1 MDNNTFIS
9 GLARQIGKD
18 PAEVKELTSALID
31 SIKESLCNLDSVA
44 VPGFGRFEAI
54 KTDEYIDVDKAD
66 GIRKLFP
73 PAVSVNFV
81 AGSSLKKRLSH
92 E

>member
-1 MDNNTFIS
+1 MDNNTFIA
-9 GLARQIGKD
+9 GLARQIGKE
-18 PAEVKELTSALID
+18 PTEVKTLTTELTE
-31 SIKESLCNLDSVA
+31 SIKEVLCNLDSIA

-54 KTDEYIDVDKAD
+54 KKEEFVDVDKTD
-66 GIRKLFP
+66 GITKLFP
-73 PAVSVNFV
+73 PSITVNFT